1 MIVKMLCTFDYNPET
16 NEYIPVG
23 TPEIVNESKK
33 TSKPVKHDD
42 NQEPEIVLLESK
54 YTLNQAAVELL
65 DVQPGDRI
73 NICYI
78 NVSDNPNVK
87 VPVIGSS
94 TMWGND
100 LGNKLTKSL
109 TVSYRGVANGVLAEY
124 GSVFK
129 LEFYKDG
136 LYIMRGNKPVEV
148 DDNIEVTETQEIVE
162 DLKEIEDDLI
172 AQDLENIEDNENYEI
187 SDIDFKFDDDEL

>member
-1 MIVKMLCTFDYNPET
+1 MIIKMLCTFDYNPET
-16 NEYIPVG
+16 NEYTPVG

-33 TSKPVKHDD
+33 TNKPVKHDD
-42 NQEPEIVLLESK
+42 NSEPEIVLLESK

-78 NVSDNPNVK
+78 NLPDNSNTK
-87 VPVIGSS
+87 VPVIASS
-94 TMWGND
+94 AMWGND

-129 LEFYKDG
+129 LELYKDG
-136 LYIMRGNKPVEV
+136 LYIMRGDKPIAV
-148 DDNIEVTETQEIVE
+148 DDNIELAETSEISQDLNEEDIDIIE
-162 DLKEIEDDLI
+162 DLD
-172 AQDLENIEDNENYEI
+172 NIEDSPNYEI
-187 SDIDFKFDDDEL
+187 NDVDFKFDEDDEL